1 MEIRKTE
8 FQLSQELF
16 SPPFSQLTCV
26 NVCHK
31 LFIFKIKGL
40 GDFPGG
46 PVVKTPLT
54 LKGVWVQSLV
64 GERRS
69 CHSLVAC
76 RKLKGWIG

>member
-16 SPPFSQLTCV
+16 SPPFSQLTGV

-31 LFIFKIKGL
+31 LFIFKTKGL

-46 PVVKTPLT
+46 PAVKTPLP
-54 LKGVWVQSLV
+54 LKRMQVQSLV

-69 CHSLVAC
+69 CRASWHAEN
-76 RKLKGWIG
+76 

>member
-54 LKGVWVQSLV
+54 LKGCGFSPWSGNEDLAIASWHA
-64 GERRS
+64 EN
-69 CHSLVAC
+69 
-76 RKLKGWIG
+76 